1 MFRHAGLEEPAPY
14 AIRGHP
20 EGLESTGFW
29 LESTPMKIGAGMTIL
44 IDGVIYK
51 RTLIRRRHLTILQ
64 AVILGLA
71 QGLGEFLPISSSA
84 HLVLIPWLLRWTDP
98 GLTFDVALHAGT
110 LVAVVLYF
118 WKDWWQLILKGFT
131 DVRSVKGRLFWY
143 LVVATVPG
151 AIVGFLL
158 EKKAETLFRS
168 PVLIA
173 IMLIFMGIFL
183 YWADRRSSKKIE
195 INNITFGTSLFIG
208 ISQALAI
215 IPGVSRSGITITTG
229 LLMGLNREGAARFSF
244 LLSTP
249 IIFGAAMVKLPGLI
263 SDPSAITLD
272 FTIGMAVSCITGIAS
287 IGFLLRY
294 VQTKDFLPFAWYRFV
309 LGALVIIITMVR
321 V

>member
-1 MFRHAGLEEPAPY
+1 
-14 AIRGHP
+14 
-20 EGLESTGFW
+20 
-29 LESTPMKIGAGMTIL
+29 
-44 IDGVIYK
+44 
-51 RTLIRRRHLTILQ
+51 LTILQ

-98 GLTFDVALHAGT
+98 GLTFDVALHVGT

-118 WKDWWQLILKGFT
+118 WKDWWQLIIKGFT

-158 EKKAETLFRS
+158 EKKAETIFRS
-168 PVLIA
+168 PMLIA
-173 IMLIFMGIFL
+173 IMLILMGILL

-195 INNITFGTSLFIG
+195 INRITFGTSLFIG

-215 IPGVSRSGITITTG
+215 IPGVSRSGITMTTG

-249 IIFGAAMVKLPGLI
+249 IIFGAAMVKMPGLI
-263 SDPSAITLD
+263 SDPSAITVD
-272 FTIGMAVSCITGIAS
+272 IMIGTAVSCITGIAS

-294 VQTKDFLPFAWYRFV
+294 VQTKDFLPFAWYRFI
-309 LGALVIIITMVR
+309 LGALVIIVTLVR
-321 V
+321 L

>member
-1 MFRHAGLEEPAPY
+1 
-14 AIRGHP
+14 
-20 EGLESTGFW
+20 
-29 LESTPMKIGAGMTIL
+29 
-44 IDGVIYK
+44 
-51 RTLIRRRHLTILQ
+51 LTILQ

-98 GLTFDVALHAGT
+98 GLTFDVALHVGT

-118 WKDWWQLILKGFT
+118 WKDWWQLIIKGFT
-131 DVRSVKGRLFWY
+131 DVRTVKGRLFWY

-151 AIVGFLL
+151 AIAGFLL

-168 PVLIA
+168 PLLIA
-173 IMLIFMGIFL
+173 IMLILMGIFL
-183 YWADRRSSKKIE
+183 YWSDHRSSKKIE
-195 INNITFGTSLFIG
+195 MNNITFRTSLLIG

-215 IPGVSRSGITITTG
+215 IPGVSRSGITMTTG
-229 LLMGLNREGAARFSF
+229 MLMGLTREGAARFSF

-263 SDPSAITLD
+263 SNPSAITVD
-272 FTIGMAVSCITGIAS
+272 FAIGMAVSCITGIAS

-294 VQTKDFLPFAWYRFV
+294 VQTKDFLPFAWYRFA
-309 LGALVIIITMVR
+309 LGALVIVITMVR
-321 V
+321 W